1 MENQKVE
8 WLMKGRYLKNCTC
21 IASCPCDTVGIPS
34 PARGCEGVAGMLID
48 RGDFAGV
55 SLDGIAW
62 VAVSRWPGPLH
73 EGHGEVQAFIDQRAN
88 DEQRNAL
95 LTILSGRAGNAWFE
109 FLASTFMTVHPPQ
122 FVPIEFEFDK
132 KKRKARISIADLI
145 ETVSG
150 PLILPNNGQEHRV
163 TVRMEDGRE
172 YLEME
177 VAQAVVLKGGGA
189 IKFEHHGT
197 HSTMAEVTYTESGI
211 EE

>member
-1 MENQKVE
+1 MEGKKIE
-8 WLMKGRYLKNCTC
+8 WLMKGHYLKNCNC

-34 PARGCEGVAGMLID
+34 PDKGCEGVAGMLIE
-48 RGDFAGV
+48 RGDFGGV
-55 SLDGIAW
+55 ALDGLAW
-62 VAVSRWPGPLH
+62 AAVSRWPGPLH
-73 EGHGEVQAFIDQRAN
+73 EGNGEVQVFIDERAN

-109 FLASTFMTVHPPQ
+109 FLASTFANFHPPQ
-122 FVPIEFEFDK
+122 FVPIEFDFDK
-132 KKRKARISIADLI
+132 NARKARIAVAGML

-150 PLILPNNGQEHRV
+150 PLVLPNTGQEHRV
-163 TVRMEDGRE
+163 TVRMPQGRE

-177 VAQAVVLKGGGA
+177 VAQAVLLKGSGA
-189 IKFEHHGT
+189 IRFEHHGT